1 MACTTILLCIMLPTY
16 GQTLSPQHFRLRA
29 GDVIMK
35 EQISYKDPG
44 RSGHNVL
51 WDVSEQES
59 VDRQYTISYDSIQGQ
74 PGVVSGMEHHTSYYY
89 SQRGDTLCLAGF
101 ENRTTKSVYDRQEPL
116 AVFPLVYGTHLTGY
130 FHGRCSSSDRLMM
143 RQFGSYSLDV
153 DATGMLLLPSGDTL
167 RHVTRVH
174 TTRIV
179 DEHLLP
185 FIHSEKELVAWTDS
199 LSPFNADSI
208 CHYLQNDSNL
218 VEIHVYRFYA
228 SGYRYPVFET
238 VTTGLKGFSPLLA
251 TAYYYSPSSQELL
264 DDEDNEGI
272 RRELEEA
279 DRRETAQHNV
289 DDGSNEEDTPVFQRD
304 VRFNYNT
311 FLQNG
316 NLNLEFFVG
325 GEAAVIGNLYTTTG
339 ILIDSRNESVSAGI
353 YRWTYE
359 LNHLQQ
365 GVYILS
371 LSVNGRNYS
380 EKIYVRN

>member
-89 SQRGDTLCLAGF
+89 SQREDTLCLAGF

-185 FIHSEKELVAWTDS
+185 FIHSEKELAAWTDS

-238 VTTGLKGFSPLLA
+238 VTTGLKGYSPLLA

-272 RRELEEA
+272 RRELAERDMLSGKHGYGSAESS
-279 DRRETAQHNV
+279 DGETNT
-289 DDGSNEEDTPVFQRD
+289 DGEI
-304 VRFNYNT
+304 RFNYNI
-311 FLQNG
+311 FLDRG
-316 NLNLEFFVG
+316 SMTLEFLADGDAAISCGLFTVG
-325 GEAAVIGNLYTTTG
+325 G
-339 ILIDSRNESVSAGI
+339 ILVCSREESVSSGI
-353 YRWTYE
+353 HRWTFD
-359 LNHLQQ
+359 LGSQQ
-365 GVYILS
+365 PGLYLLS
-371 LSVNGRNYS
+371 LDVNGKRYS
-380 EKIYVRN
+380 EKISLANQ

>member
-1 MACTTILLCIMLPTY
+1 
-16 GQTLSPQHFRLRA
+16 
-29 GDVIMK
+29 
-35 EQISYKDPG
+35 
-44 RSGHNVL
+44 
-51 WDVSEQES
+51 
-59 VDRQYTISYDSIQGQ
+59 
-74 PGVVSGMEHHTSYYY
+74 
-89 SQRGDTLCLAGF
+89 
-101 ENRTTKSVYDRQEPL
+101 
-116 AVFPLVYGTHLTGY
+116 
-130 FHGRCSSSDRLMM
+130 
-143 RQFGSYSLDV
+143 
-153 DATGMLLLPSGDTL
+153 
-167 RHVTRVH
+167 
-174 TTRIV
+174 
-179 DEHLLP
+179 
-185 FIHSEKELVAWTDS
+185 
-199 LSPFNADSI
+199 
-208 CHYLQNDSNL
+208 
-218 VEIHVYRFYA
+218 VYRFYA

-289 DDGSNEEDTPVFQRD
+289 DDGSNDEDTPVFQRD
-304 VRFNYNT
+304 VRFNYNN